1 MPCKTASPSANSPH
15 VKVWYLRRSEVRE
28 HLGDFAGAL
37 RDAVVGGRSLPFC
50 AETHLRQREL
60 LLRTGRKKLS
70 YRIGDLLDTPQFKGF
85 LQQNGNYSYK
95 PEEAAEPE
103 EGSPPPEGIA
113 KVPLGEKHLAKHL
126 GELQFGTDDELDN
139 IFPEVRGLLRSEG
152 MMKDLLGPPSLLG
165 KKQSFKH
172 SLLS

>member
-1 MPCKTASPSANSPH
+1 MSIEKMDKGSAFLSTHVLKPH
-15 VKVWYLRRSEVRE
+15 GKQCSKFGIGLRVTGIE
-28 HLGDFAGAL
+28 
-37 RDAVVGGRSLPFC
+37 RD
-50 AETHLRQREL
+50 
-60 LLRTGRKKLS
+60 
-70 YRIGDLLDTPQFKGF
+70 
-85 LQQNGNYSYK
+85 
-95 PEEAAEPE
+95 
-103 EGSPPPEGIA
+103 GIA